1 MKAKAVSVWVLT
13 ALVGAAGVCLTAT
26 AEDAASRSAGEF
38 DRLKEHM
45 VKQCVTTVQPDVLEF
60 MAAAFGVC
68 QQSAEREK
76 QSLQEASGGTRAE
89 LARVREIEQ
98 KIEAAAGELATLE
111 SRRAELDK
119 QVREE
124 RIAFAA
130 GAAVPQQSAMD
141 ELEAVEAQI
150 AKIRAGKHML
160 MKECY
165 RLPTA
170 SALATRLTTIQT
182 KIESAEA
189 RIKEWTAEASRMT
202 GLAKDVEGRPKQ
214 IPLDFITSTLK
225 LDPPVCSVSKHWLDP
240 IHRFNLFLVQMDDG
254 QIMGGGLRP
263 EPVQVYQVFGFIDGS
278 RVSLK
283 LVNKRDA
290 SDVLTFSAR
299 VSVNPQTREATR
311 LEGQMKGIRGARQ
324 TATWVFD

>member
-1 MKAKAVSVWVLT
+1 MKAEGVSVWVLI
-13 ALVGAAGVCLTAT
+13 ALVGAAGVGLTAR

-45 VKQCVTTVQPDVLEF
+45 VSKCVTTVQPDVLEF

-76 QSLQEASGGTRAE
+76 QILQEASGRMRAE
-89 LARVREIEQ
+89 LARAREIEQ
-98 KIEAAAGELATLE
+98 KIEAASGDLAAIE
-111 SRRAELDK
+111 SRRAELAK

-130 GAAVPQQSAMD
+130 GAAAPQQSAMD
-141 ELEAVEAQI
+141 ELEAVEAQA
-150 AKIRAGKHML
+150 AKARANKHML

-165 RLPTA
+165 RLP
-170 SALATRLTTIQT
+170 SAVVLTTRLTIIQS

-189 RIKEWTAEASRMT
+189 RITEWSSEASRMA
-202 GLAKDVEGRPKQ
+202 GLAKDVEGKPKQ
-214 IPLDFITSTLK
+214 IPLDFITSTLQ
-225 LDPPVCSVSKHWLDP
+225 LDPPACNVSKHWLNP
-240 IHRFNLFLVQMDDG
+240 TNRFNLFLVQMDDG
-254 QIMGGGLRP
+254 QIMGGGLQP

-290 SDVLTFSAR
+290 SDVLTFSGRA
-299 VSVNPQTREATR
+299 SVNAQTREALR
-311 LEGQMKGIRGARQ
+311 LEGQMQGIGGARQ
-324 TATWVFD
+324 AAAWVFD